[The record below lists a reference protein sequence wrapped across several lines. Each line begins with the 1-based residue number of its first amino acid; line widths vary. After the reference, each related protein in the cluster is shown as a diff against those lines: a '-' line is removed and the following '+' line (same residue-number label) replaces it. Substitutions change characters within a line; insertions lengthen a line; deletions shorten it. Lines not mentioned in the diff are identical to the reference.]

1 MKQPLSNGRT
11 AASADPAVHAL
22 SKRIDSVV
30 TQQPALRALGE
41 FYRVALPLIRA
52 AQASGAPFTLAPTVA
67 RQKLQAG
74 LPLLV
79 GEALP
84 LDEAQLRTLFLQL
97 CRLLEAPAAD
107 TPTTHA
113 ERGRTGKSLFAFF
126 SRGAP
131 DPVNLLDR
139 VHHGY
144 SASLRAAAA
153 QQIRQAV
160 EQQWLDLGE
169 LWLALLAGDTAH
181 FAQIAGHARLDG
193 ALLHTLGQHT
203 LRPALRRWMTELKPL
218 ADFDNAWSAGVWRHL
233 GCPMCGSAPQLSE
246 IQGKEGARRLR
257 CGACGMGWGYPRLTC
272 AFCANADYHT
282 LGYLSLEGEEEKYR
296 LQTCALCRR
305 YLKVIVTFD
314 PLPVDQLP
322 LEDLA
327 TLYLDT
333 IAVQHGFLGASTTL

>member
-1 MKQPLSNGRT
+1 MMQTVLNGP
-11 AASADPAVHAL
+11 PAVATDPVVLAL
-22 SKRIDSVV
+22 SKRIDTVV
-30 TQQPALRALGE
+30 TQQPALRDLGE
-41 FYRVALPLIRA
+41 FYRAALPRLRT
-52 AQASGAPFTLAPTVA
+52 AQESCTPFTLAPTVA

-74 LPLLV
+74 MPLLV

-97 CRLLEAPAAD
+97 CRVVETLAAD
-107 TPTTHA
+107 TPTNQA
-113 ERGRTGKSLFAFF
+113 EKGGVGRTLFAFF
-126 SRGAP
+126 RRGEP

-139 VHHGY
+139 VQHGDT
-144 SASLRAAAA
+144 ASLRAAAA
-153 QQIRQAV
+153 QQVRQAV
-160 EQQWLDLGE
+160 EQQRLDLGE
-169 LWLALLAGDTAH
+169 LWLALLAGDAAQL
-181 FAQIAGHARLDG
+181 AQIVGRARLDG
-193 ALLHTLGQHT
+193 ALLRTLGQHT

-233 GCPMCGSAPQLSE
+233 GCPMCGSAPHLSE

-272 AFCANADYHT
+272 AVCGNQDYHT

-296 LQTCALCRR
+296 LQTCAQCRR

-327 TLYLDT
+327 TLSLDT
-333 IAVQHGFLGASTTL
+333 IAIQQGFLGASTIL